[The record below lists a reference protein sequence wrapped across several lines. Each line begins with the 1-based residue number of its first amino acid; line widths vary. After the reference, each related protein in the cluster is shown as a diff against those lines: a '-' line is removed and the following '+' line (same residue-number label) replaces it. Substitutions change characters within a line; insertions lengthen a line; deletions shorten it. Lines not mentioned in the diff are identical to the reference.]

1 MSLSDPES
9 DAETLPTHNAPKP
22 TALPG
27 DHDISSAEWATL
39 LNTPF
44 DSPVTASLD
53 DIQIESPIAHGQP
66 ETAGQPASVDSSAGA
81 SSGSSAETTRTTAPL
96 HLAMSTLL
104 SLIMVLALLLMAR
117 LLVPSLVESVRY
129 GWYRGQLRAEYEVS
143 GQQLR
148 NVSLGSLAEVSQ
160 LVSRRVG
167 ASVVHINVLR
177 DEPTI
182 AGLESLFGPQ
192 HPAMRLEGQGSGFII
207 DTDGHILTN
216 QHVVAGGGTLEVTL
230 SDGRRLAA
238 EIVGVDPLTDLAVL
252 KVRADGLLAVDWGDS
267 DAVVVGT
274 PVWAAGSPFGLQ
286 QTVTFGIISGKH
298 RVDFRATRYE
308 KSLQGGTAYGDMM
321 QSDVALNPG
330 NSGGPL
336 VNSMGQVIGVNAAIL
351 GETYHGV
358 SFSIPSKVAARVAGE
373 LIAKGEVDR
382 GWLGVSLEDLA
393 DKERFDV
400 DGHALPGVRVKGFP
414 SLSPAR
420 QAGVQ
425 LEDVIVEFQHQPI
438 LNRRDLMRL
447 IGETDIGAS
456 AQLAVLRRSQRLEFE
471 VVIGKRDSDLR

>member
-1 MSLSDPES
+1 MSLPDPHSAPTPDPQSDDREI
-9 DAETLPTHNAPKP
+9 T
-22 TALPG
+22 
-27 DHDISSAEWATL
+27 SAEWEEL
-39 LNTPF
+39 LNIPV
-44 DSPVTASLD
+44 DSAVDSTADSLD
-53 DIQIESPIAHGQP
+53 DFTDASETASPTVVGRSTTSLEAPPIESPA
-66 ETAGQPASVDSSAGA
+66 AAA
-81 SSGSSAETTRTTAPL
+81 RTVGPL
-96 HLAMSTLL
+96 QLALSTLL
-104 SLIMVLALLLMAR
+104 SLVMVLALLLMAR

-143 GQQLR
+143 GQQLQH
-148 NVSLGSLAEVSQ
+148 VSLGSLAEVSQ

-177 DEPTI
+177 DAPSIVGFEP
-182 AGLESLFGPQ
+182 LFGPQ

-207 DTDGHILTN
+207 DTNGHILTN

-230 SDGRRLAA
+230 SDGRRLSA
-238 EIVGVDPLTDLAVL
+238 EIIGVDPLTDLAVL
-252 KVRADGLLAVDWGDS
+252 KVRADGLLPVDWGDS

-308 KSLQGGTAYGDMM
+308 KSFQGETAYGDMM

-336 VNSMGQVIGVNAAIL
+336 VNSMGQVVGVNAAIL

-358 SFSIPSKVAARVAGE
+358 SFSIPSKVAQRVAGE
-373 LIAKGEVDR
+373 LIAKGEVAR

-393 DKERFDV
+393 DRERFDV
-400 DGHALPGVRVKGFP
+400 DGNVVPGVRVKGFP

-420 QAGVQ
+420 RAGV
-425 LEDVIVEFQHQPI
+425 LVEDVIVEFQHQPI
-438 LNRRDLMRL
+438 LNRTDLMRL

-456 AQLAVLRRSQRLEFE
+456 AQLVVLRQSQRLEFN
-471 VVIGKRDSDLR
+471 VLIGKRDSDL

>member
-1 MSLSDPES
+1 MSLSDPHATPPP
-9 DAETLPTHNAPKP
+9 DPRPDDRDLT
-22 TALPG
+22 
-27 DHDISSAEWATL
+27 SAEWEAL
-39 LNTPF
+39 LNVPV
-44 DSPVTASLD
+44 DSTASASLD
-53 DIQIESPIAHGQP
+53 DISNARGLESPTAVGHP
-66 ETAGQPASVDSSAGA
+66 AVAVETH
-81 SSGSSAETTRTTAPL
+81 SAEPSTESSTAAARTTGPM

-104 SLIMVLALLLMAR
+104 SLAMVLALLLMAR

-148 NVSLGSLAEVSQ
+148 HVSLGSLAEVSQ
-160 LVSRRVG
+160 LVSQRVG

-230 SDGRRLAA
+230 SDGRRLKA
-238 EIVGVDPLTDLAVL
+238 EIIGVDPLTDLAVL
-252 KVRADGLLAVDWGDS
+252 KVHADGLLAVDWGDS
-267 DAVVVGT
+267 DIVVVGT

-308 KSLQGGTAYGDMM
+308 KSIQGGTAYGDMM

-358 SFSIPSKVAARVAGE
+358 SFSIPSKVAERVARE

-382 GWLGVSLEDLA
+382 GWLGVRLEDLA
-393 DKERFDV
+393 DRDRFDTHGNV
-400 DGHALPGVRVKGFP
+400 VPGVRVKEFP

-420 QAGVQ
+420 RAGVQ
-425 LEDVIVEFQHQPI
+425 EEDVIVEFQHQPV
-438 LNRRDLMRL
+438 LNRTDLMRL
-447 IGETDIGAS
+447 IGETEIGAI